1 MEQETIW
8 IITLIALVIG
18 AMIGYMLGFSKGS
31 SKQKIETADE
41 IKQTK
46 TELHRYKQE
55 VTSHFETTAELVNNL
70 TEQYRKVHEHLA
82 SGAQTL
88 CPNQAAGN
96 SLHASLQPKQVEA
109 LIPDAQPEE
118 TEAADDSS
126 SKDETNA
133 IEAPRDYAPKAPNEE
148 GTLSSSY
155 GLKKKDELTPPP
167 QPDPGLHDEG
177 NESKR

>member
-31 SKQKIETADE
+31 SKQKIETANE

-109 LIPDAQPEE
+109 LIPDVQ
-118 TEAADDSS
+118 TEDVKPPQDSNLE
-126 SKDETNA
+126 DQTNV
-133 IEAPRDYAPKAPNEE
+133 IEPPRDYAPKAPNEE

-155 GLKKKDELTPPP
+155 GLKKKDEITPPP
-167 QPDPGLHDEG
+167 QPDPGLNDEG
-177 NESKR
+177 NETKR